1 MTMKLD
7 AFEQSAIKVS
17 MQSMGVDAAKLD
29 AYGIW
34 TVKQMTQLLNRQYE
48 QAYPQTSALE
58 LFPVTTEISPTARR
72 FEWLEFDGVTS
83 AKIIADYTDDLP
95 TVEAMAKEKSGKV
108 FRLGNAWFISI
119 DEIKTGAAL
128 GSSLSDRKAT
138 LAREGHETLV
148 NDLVFKGSAPHGI
161 VSVFDHPNI
170 NRMTASVAW
179 GDDAAAAEKAFEDL
193 EDLLNMIEET
203 TLGRHHATNIVIPP
217 SKRRLLTKKMPDTSG
232 DSYLTWF
239 TKNHPNITITAM
251 AELEDIDGAGTKGLL
266 AYEKDPMNMS
276 IEIPERFN
284 MLPMQPKDLHFKV
297 PCTSK
302 CTGLIVYRPLTIA
315 ILTGI

>member
-7 AFEQSAIKVS
+7 AFEQNAIKVA
-17 MQSMGVDAAKLD
+17 MQGMGIDANKLD
-29 AYGIW
+29 AHGIW
-34 TVKQMTQLLNRQYE
+34 TVNQLTQLLNRQYE
-48 QAYPQTSALE
+48 QAYPQTGVLE
-58 LFPVTTEISPTARR
+58 LFPVTTELSPVTKN

-95 TVEAMAKEKSGKV
+95 TVEAMASEKTGKV

-119 DEIKTGAAL
+119 DEIKAGQAL
-128 GSSLSDRKAT
+128 GSSLSDRKAS

-148 NDLVFKGSAPHGI
+148 NDLVFKGSAPHNI
-161 VSVFDHPNI
+161 VSVFDQPNI
-170 NRMTASVAW
+170 NRLASAGW
-179 GDDAAAAEKAFEDL
+179 TTPEIAFSELQELIETIEDV
-193 EDLLNMIEET
+193 
-203 TLGRHHATNIVIPP
+203 TLGRHHVTNIVIPP
-217 SKRRLLTKKMPDTSG
+217 SKRRLLTQKMPDVTE
-232 DSYLTWF
+232 SYLAWF
-239 TKNHPNITITAM
+239 KENYPNVTITAI
-251 AELEDIDGAGTKGLL
+251 AELEDIDGAGTKGVL

-315 ILTGI
+315 IFSGV

>member
-7 AFEQSAIKVS
+7 AFEQNAIKVA
-17 MQSMGVDAAKLD
+17 MQGMGIDANKLD
-29 AYGIW
+29 AHGIW
-34 TVKQMTQLLNRQYE
+34 TVNQLTQLLNRQYE
-48 QAYPQTSALE
+48 QAYPQTGVLE
-58 LFPVTTEISPTARR
+58 LFPVTTELSPVTKN

-95 TVEAMAKEKSGKV
+95 TVEAMASEKTGKV

-119 DEIKTGAAL
+119 DEIKAGQAL
-128 GSSLSDRKAT
+128 GSSLSDRKAS
-138 LAREGHETLV
+138 LAREGHETMV
-148 NDLVFKGSAPHGI
+148 NDLVFKGSAPHNI
-161 VSVFDHPNI
+161 VSVFDQPNI
-170 NRMTASVAW
+170 NRLTSASWTTPEVAFSELQ
-179 GDDAAAAEKAFEDL
+179 DLIETIEDV
-193 EDLLNMIEET
+193 
-203 TLGRHHATNIVIPP
+203 TLGRHHVTNIVIPP
-217 SKRRLLTKKMPDTSG
+217 SKRRLLTQKMPDVTE
-232 DSYLTWF
+232 SYLAWF
-239 TKNHPNITITAM
+239 KENYPNVTITAI
-251 AELEDIDGAGTKGLL
+251 AELEDIDGAGTKGVL

-315 ILTGI
+315 ILSGV

>member
-7 AFEQSAIKVS
+7 AFEQNAIKVA
-17 MQSMGVDAAKLD
+17 MQGMGIDANKLD
-29 AYGIW
+29 AHGIW
-34 TVKQMTQLLNRQYE
+34 TVNQLTQLLNRQYE
-48 QAYPQTSALE
+48 QAYPQTGVLE
-58 LFPVTTEISPTARR
+58 LFPVTTELSPVTKN

-95 TVEAMAKEKSGKV
+95 TVEAMASEKTGKV

-119 DEIKTGAAL
+119 DEIKAGQAL
-128 GSSLSDRKAT
+128 GSSLSDRKAS

-148 NDLVFKGSAPHGI
+148 NDLVFKGSAPHNI
-161 VSVFDHPNI
+161 VSVFDQPNI
-170 NRMTASVAW
+170 NRLTSASW
-179 GDDAAAAEKAFEDL
+179 TTPEIAFSELQDLIDTIEDV
-193 EDLLNMIEET
+193 
-203 TLGRHHATNIVIPP
+203 TLGRHHVTNIVIPP
-217 SKRRLLTKKMPDTSG
+217 SKRRLLTQKMPDVTE
-232 DSYLTWF
+232 SYLSWF
-239 TKNHPNITITAM
+239 KENYPNVTITAI
-251 AELEDIDGAGTKGLL
+251 AELEDIDGAGTKGVL

-315 ILTGI
+315 ILSGV

>member
-7 AFEQSAIKVS
+7 AFEQNAIKVA
-17 MQSMGVDAAKLD
+17 MQGMGIDANKLD
-29 AYGIW
+29 AHGIW
-34 TVKQMTQLLNRQYE
+34 TVNQLTQLLNRQYE
-48 QAYPQTSALE
+48 QAYPQTGVLE
-58 LFPVTTEISPTARR
+58 LFPVTTELSPVTKN

-95 TVEAMAKEKSGKV
+95 TVEAMASEKTGKV

-119 DEIKTGAAL
+119 DEIKAGQAL
-128 GSSLSDRKAT
+128 GSSLSDRKAS

-148 NDLVFKGSAPHGI
+148 NDLVFKGSAPHNI
-161 VSVFDHPNI
+161 VSVFDQPNI
-170 NRMTASVAW
+170 NRLTSASW
-179 GDDAAAAEKAFEDL
+179 TTPEIAFSELQDLIETIEDV
-193 EDLLNMIEET
+193 
-203 TLGRHHATNIVIPP
+203 TLGRHHVTNIAIPP
-217 SKRRLLTKKMPDTSG
+217 SKRRLLTQKMPDVTE
-232 DSYLTWF
+232 SYLAWF
-239 TKNHPNITITAM
+239 KENYPNVTITAI
-251 AELEDIDGAGTKGLL
+251 AELEDIDGAGTKGVL

-315 ILTGI
+315 ILSGV

>member
-7 AFEQSAIKVS
+7 AFEKNAIKVA
-17 MQSMGVDAAKLD
+17 MQGMGIDANKLD
-29 AYGIW
+29 AHGIW
-34 TVKQMTQLLNRQYE
+34 TVNQLTQLLNRQYK
-48 QAYPQTSALE
+48 QAYPQTGVLE
-58 LFPVTTEISPTARR
+58 LFPVTTELSPVTKN

-95 TVEAMAKEKSGKV
+95 TVEAMASEKTGKV

-119 DEIKTGAAL
+119 DEIKAGQAL
-128 GSSLSDRKAT
+128 GSSLSDRKAS

-148 NDLVFKGSAPHGI
+148 NDLVFKGSAPHNI
-161 VSVFDHPNI
+161 VSVFDQPNI
-170 NRMTASVAW
+170 NRLTSASW
-179 GDDAAAAEKAFEDL
+179 TTPEIAFSELQDLIETIEDV
-193 EDLLNMIEET
+193 
-203 TLGRHHATNIVIPP
+203 TLGRHHVTNIVIPP
-217 SKRRLLTKKMPDTSG
+217 SKRRLLTQKMPDVTE
-232 DSYLTWF
+232 SYLAWF
-239 TKNHPNITITAM
+239 KENYPNVTITAI
-251 AELEDIDGAGTKGLL
+251 AELEDIDGAGTKGVL

-315 ILTGI
+315 ILSGV

>member
-7 AFEQSAIKVS
+7 AFEQNAIKVA
-17 MQSMGVDAAKLD
+17 MQGMGIDANKLD
-29 AYGIW
+29 AHGIW
-34 TVKQMTQLLNRQYE
+34 TVNQLTQLLNRQYE
-48 QAYPQTSALE
+48 QAYPQTGVLE
-58 LFPVTTEISPTARR
+58 LFPVTTELSPVTKN

-95 TVEAMAKEKSGKV
+95 TVEAMASEKTGKV

-119 DEIKTGAAL
+119 DEIKAGQAL
-128 GSSLSDRKAT
+128 GSSLSDRKAS

-148 NDLVFKGSAPHGI
+148 NDLVFKGSAPHNI
-161 VSVFDHPNI
+161 VSVFDQPNI
-170 NRMTASVAW
+170 NRLTSAGW
-179 GDDAAAAEKAFEDL
+179 TTPEIAFSELQDLIDTIEDV
-193 EDLLNMIEET
+193 
-203 TLGRHHATNIVIPP
+203 TLGRHHVTNIVIPP
-217 SKRRLLTKKMPDTSG
+217 SKRRLLTQKMPDVTE
-232 DSYLTWF
+232 SYLSWF
-239 TKNHPNITITAM
+239 KENYPNVTITAI
-251 AELEDIDGAGTKGLL
+251 AELEDIDGAGTKGVL

-315 ILTGI
+315 ILSGV

>member
-7 AFEQSAIKVS
+7 AFEQNAIKVA
-17 MQSMGVDAAKLD
+17 MQGMGIDANKLD
-29 AYGIW
+29 AHGIW
-34 TVKQMTQLLNRQYE
+34 TVNQLTQLLNRQYE
-48 QAYPQTSALE
+48 QAYPQTGALE
-58 LFPVTTEISPTARR
+58 LFPVTTELSPVTKN

-95 TVEAMAKEKSGKV
+95 TVEAMASEKTGKV

-119 DEIKTGAAL
+119 DEIKAGQAL
-128 GSSLSDRKAT
+128 GSSLSDRKAS

-148 NDLVFKGSAPHGI
+148 NDLVFKGSAPHNI
-161 VSVFDHPNI
+161 VSVFDQPNI
-170 NRMTASVAW
+170 NRLTSADW
-179 GDDAAAAEKAFEDL
+179 TTPEIAFSELQDLIETIEDV
-193 EDLLNMIEET
+193 
-203 TLGRHHATNIVIPP
+203 TLGRHHVTNIVIPP
-217 SKRRLLTKKMPDTSG
+217 SKRRLLTQKMPDVTE
-232 DSYLTWF
+232 SYLAWF
-239 TKNHPNITITAM
+239 KENYPNVTITAI
-251 AELEDIDGAGTKGLL
+251 AELEDIDGAGTKGVL

-315 ILTGI
+315 ILSGV

>member
-7 AFEQSAIKVS
+7 AFEQNAIKVA
-17 MQSMGVDAAKLD
+17 MQGMGIDANKLD
-29 AYGIW
+29 AHGIW
-34 TVKQMTQLLNRQYE
+34 TVKQLTQLLNRQYE
-48 QAYPQTSALE
+48 QAYPQTGVLE
-58 LFPVTTEISPTARR
+58 LFPVTTELSPVTKN

-95 TVEAMAKEKSGKV
+95 TVEAMASEKTGKV

-119 DEIKTGAAL
+119 DEIKAGQAL
-128 GSSLSDRKAT
+128 GSSLSDRKAS

-148 NDLVFKGSAPHGI
+148 NDLVFKGSAPHNI
-161 VSVFDHPNI
+161 VSVFDQPNI
-170 NRMTASVAW
+170 NRLTSASW
-179 GDDAAAAEKAFEDL
+179 TTPEIAFSELQDLIETIEDV
-193 EDLLNMIEET
+193 
-203 TLGRHHATNIVIPP
+203 TLGRHHVTNIVIPP
-217 SKRRLLTKKMPDTSG
+217 SKRRLLTQKMPDVTE
-232 DSYLTWF
+232 SYLSWF
-239 TKNHPNITITAM
+239 KENYPNVTITAI
-251 AELEDIDGAGTKGLL
+251 AELEDIDGAGTKGVL

-315 ILTGI
+315 ILSGV

>member
-7 AFEQSAIKVS
+7 AFEQNAIKVA
-17 MQSMGVDAAKLD
+17 MQGMGIDANKLD
-29 AYGIW
+29 AHGIW
-34 TVKQMTQLLNRQYE
+34 TVNQLTQLLNRQYE
-48 QAYPQTSALE
+48 QAYPQTGVLE
-58 LFPVTTEISPTARR
+58 LFPVTTELSPVTKN

-95 TVEAMAKEKSGKV
+95 TVEAMASEKTGKV

-119 DEIKTGAAL
+119 DEIKAGQAL
-128 GSSLSDRKAT
+128 GSSLSDRKAS

-148 NDLVFKGSAPHGI
+148 NDLVFKGSAPHNI
-161 VSVFDHPNI
+161 VSVFDQPNI
-170 NRMTASVAW
+170 NRLTSASW
-179 GDDAAAAEKAFEDL
+179 TTPEIAFSELQDLIDTIEDV
-193 EDLLNMIEET
+193 
-203 TLGRHHATNIVIPP
+203 TLGRHHVTNIVIPP
-217 SKRRLLTKKMPDTSG
+217 SKRRLLTQKMPDVTE
-232 DSYLTWF
+232 SYLAWF
-239 TKNHPNITITAM
+239 KENYPNVTITAI
-251 AELEDIDGAGTKGLL
+251 AELEDIDGAGTKGVL

>member
-7 AFEQSAIKVS
+7 AFEQNAIKVA
-17 MQSMGVDAAKLD
+17 MQGMGIDANKLD
-29 AYGIW
+29 AHGIW
-34 TVKQMTQLLNRQYE
+34 TVNQLTQLLNRQYE
-48 QAYPQTSALE
+48 QAYPQTGVLE
-58 LFPVTTEISPTARR
+58 LFPVTTELSPVTKN

-95 TVEAMAKEKSGKV
+95 TVEAMASEKTGKV

-119 DEIKTGAAL
+119 DEIKAGQAL
-128 GSSLSDRKAT
+128 GSSLSDRKAS

-148 NDLVFKGSAPHGI
+148 NDLVFKGSAPHNI
-161 VSVFDHPNI
+161 VSVFDQPNI
-170 NRMTASVAW
+170 NRLTSTSW
-179 GDDAAAAEKAFEDL
+179 TTPEIAFSELQDLIETIEDV
-193 EDLLNMIEET
+193 
-203 TLGRHHATNIVIPP
+203 TLGRHHVTNIVIPP
-217 SKRRLLTKKMPDTSG
+217 SKRRLLTQKMPDVTE
-232 DSYLTWF
+232 SYLAWF
-239 TKNHPNITITAM
+239 KENYPNVTITAI
-251 AELEDIDGAGTKGLL
+251 AELEDIDGAGTKGVL

-315 ILTGI
+315 ILSGV

>member
-7 AFEQSAIKVS
+7 AFEQNAIKVA
-17 MQSMGVDAAKLD
+17 MQGMGIDANKLD
-29 AYGIW
+29 AHGIW
-34 TVKQMTQLLNRQYE
+34 TVKQLTQLLNRQYE
-48 QAYPQTSALE
+48 QAYQQTGVLE
-58 LFPVTTEISPTARR
+58 LFPVTTELSPVMKN

-95 TVEAMAKEKSGKV
+95 TVEAMASEKTGKV

-119 DEIKTGAAL
+119 DEIKAGQAL
-128 GSSLSDRKAT
+128 GSSLSDRKAS

-148 NDLVFKGSAPHGI
+148 NDLVFKGSAPHNI
-161 VSVFDHPNI
+161 VSVFDQPNI
-170 NRMTASVAW
+170 NRLTSASW
-179 GDDAAAAEKAFEDL
+179 TTPEIAFSELQDLIETIEDV
-193 EDLLNMIEET
+193 
-203 TLGRHHATNIVIPP
+203 TLGRHHVTNIVIPP
-217 SKRRLLTKKMPDTSG
+217 SKRRLLTQKMPDVTE
-232 DSYLTWF
+232 SYLAWF
-239 TKNHPNITITAM
+239 KENYPNVTITAI
-251 AELEDIDGAGTKGLL
+251 AELEDIDGAGTKGVL

-315 ILTGI
+315 ILSGV

>member
-7 AFEQSAIKVS
+7 AFEQNAIKVA
-17 MQSMGVDAAKLD
+17 MQGMGIDANKLD
-29 AYGIW
+29 AHGIW
-34 TVKQMTQLLNRQYE
+34 TVNQLTQLLNRQYE
-48 QAYPQTSALE
+48 QAYPQTGVLE
-58 LFPVTTEISPTARR
+58 LFPVTTELSPVTKN

-95 TVEAMAKEKSGKV
+95 TVEAMASEKTGKV

-119 DEIKTGAAL
+119 DEIKAGQAL
-128 GSSLSDRKAT
+128 GSSLSDRKAS

-148 NDLVFKGSAPHGI
+148 NDLVFKGSAPHNI
-161 VSVFDHPNI
+161 VSVFDQPNI
-170 NRMTASVAW
+170 NRLTSASW
-179 GDDAAAAEKAFEDL
+179 TTPEIAFSELQDL
-193 EDLLNMIEET
+193 IETIENV
-203 TLGRHHATNIVIPP
+203 TLGRHHVTNIVIPP
-217 SKRRLLTKKMPDTSG
+217 SKRRLLTQKMPDVTE
-232 DSYLTWF
+232 SYLAWF
-239 TKNHPNITITAM
+239 KENYPNVTITAI
-251 AELEDIDGAGTKGLL
+251 AELEDIDGTGTKGVL

-315 ILTGI
+315 ILSGV

>member
-7 AFEQSAIKVS
+7 AFEQNAIKVA
-17 MQSMGVDAAKLD
+17 MQGMGIDANKLD
-29 AYGIW
+29 AHGIW
-34 TVKQMTQLLNRQYE
+34 TVNQLTQLLNRQYE
-48 QAYPQTSALE
+48 QAYPQTGVLE
-58 LFPVTTEISPTARR
+58 LFPVTTELSPVTKN

-95 TVEAMAKEKSGKV
+95 TVEAMASEKTGKV

-119 DEIKTGAAL
+119 DEIKAGQAL
-128 GSSLSDRKAT
+128 GSSLSDRKAS

-148 NDLVFKGSAPHGI
+148 NDLVFKGSAPHNI
-161 VSVFDHPNI
+161 VSVFDQPNI
-170 NRMTASVAW
+170 NRLTSASW
-179 GDDAAAAEKAFEDL
+179 TTPEIAFSELQDL
-193 EDLLNMIEET
+193 IETIEEV
-203 TLGRHHATNIVIPP
+203 TLGRHHVTNIVIPP
-217 SKRRLLTKKMPDTSG
+217 SKRRLLTQKMPDVTE
-232 DSYLTWF
+232 SYLAWF
-239 TKNHPNITITAM
+239 KENYPNVTITAI
-251 AELEDIDGAGTKGLL
+251 AELEDIDGAGTKGVL

-315 ILTGI
+315 ILSGV

>member
-7 AFEQSAIKVS
+7 AFEQSAIKVA
-17 MQSMGVDAAKLD
+17 MQGMGIDANKLD
-29 AYGIW
+29 AHGIW
-34 TVKQMTQLLNRQYE
+34 TVNQLTQLLNRQYE
-48 QAYPQTSALE
+48 QAYPQTGVLE
-58 LFPVTTEISPTARR
+58 LFPVTTELSPVTKN

-95 TVEAMAKEKSGKV
+95 TVEAMASEKTGKV

-119 DEIKTGAAL
+119 DEIKAGQAL
-128 GSSLSDRKAT
+128 GSSLSDRKAS

-148 NDLVFKGSAPHGI
+148 NDLVFKGSAPHNI
-161 VSVFDHPNI
+161 VSVFDQPNI
-170 NRMTASVAW
+170 NRLTSAGW
-179 GDDAAAAEKAFEDL
+179 TTPEIAFSELQDLIETIEDV
-193 EDLLNMIEET
+193 
-203 TLGRHHATNIVIPP
+203 TLGRHHVTNIVIPP
-217 SKRRLLTKKMPDTSG
+217 SKRRLLTQKMPDVTE
-232 DSYLTWF
+232 SYLAWF
-239 TKNHPNITITAM
+239 KENYPNVTITAI
-251 AELEDIDGAGTKGLL
+251 AELEDIDGAGTKGVL

-315 ILTGI
+315 ILSGV

>member
-7 AFEQSAIKVS
+7 AFEQNAIKVA
-17 MQSMGVDAAKLD
+17 MQGMGIDANKLD
-29 AYGIW
+29 AHSIW
-34 TVKQMTQLLNRQYE
+34 TVNQLTQLLNRQYE
-48 QAYPQTSALE
+48 QAYPQTGVLE
-58 LFPVTTEISPTARR
+58 LFPVTTELSPVTKN

-95 TVEAMAKEKSGKV
+95 TVEAMASEKTGKV

-119 DEIKTGAAL
+119 DEIKAGQAL
-128 GSSLSDRKAT
+128 GSSLSDRKAS

-148 NDLVFKGSAPHGI
+148 NDLVFKGSAPHNI
-161 VSVFDHPNI
+161 VSVFNQPNI
-170 NRMTASVAW
+170 NRLSSVSW
-179 GDDAAAAEKAFEDL
+179 TTPEIAFSELQDLIETIEDV
-193 EDLLNMIEET
+193 
-203 TLGRHHATNIVIPP
+203 TLGRHHVTNIVIPP
-217 SKRRLLTKKMPDTSG
+217 SKRRLLTQKMPDVTE
-232 DSYLTWF
+232 SYLAWF
-239 TKNHPNITITAM
+239 KENYPNVTITAI
-251 AELEDIDGAGTKGLL
+251 AELEDIDGAGTKGVL

-315 ILTGI
+315 ILSGV

>member
-7 AFEQSAIKVS
+7 AFEQNAIKVA
-17 MQSMGVDAAKLD
+17 MQGMGIDANKLD
-29 AYGIW
+29 AHGIW
-34 TVKQMTQLLNRQYE
+34 TVNQLTQLLNRQYE
-48 QAYPQTSALE
+48 QAYPQTGVLE
-58 LFPVTTEISPTARR
+58 LFPVTTELSPVTKN

-95 TVEAMAKEKSGKV
+95 TVEAMASEKTGKV

-119 DEIKTGAAL
+119 DEIKAGQAL
-128 GSSLSDRKAT
+128 GSSLSDRKAS

-148 NDLVFKGSAPHGI
+148 NDLVFKGSAPHNI

-170 NRMTASVAW
+170 NRLTSTSW
-179 GDDAAAAEKAFEDL
+179 TTPEIAFSELQDLIETIEDV
-193 EDLLNMIEET
+193 
-203 TLGRHHATNIVIPP
+203 TLGRHHVTNIVIPP
-217 SKRRLLTKKMPDTSG
+217 SKRRLLTQKMPDVTE
-232 DSYLTWF
+232 SYLAWF
-239 TKNHPNITITAM
+239 KENYPNVTITAI
-251 AELEDIDGAGTKGLL
+251 AELEDIDGAGTKCVL
-266 AYEKDPMNMS
+266 AYEKNPMNMS

-315 ILTGI
+315 ILSGV

>member
-7 AFEQSAIKVS
+7 AFEQNAIKVA
-17 MQSMGVDAAKLD
+17 MQGMGIDANKLD
-29 AYGIW
+29 AHGIW
-34 TVKQMTQLLNRQYE
+34 TVNQLTQLLNRQYE
-48 QAYPQTSALE
+48 QAYPQTGVLE
-58 LFPVTTEISPTARR
+58 LFPVTTELSPVTKN

-95 TVEAMAKEKSGKV
+95 TVEAMASEKTGKV

-119 DEIKTGAAL
+119 DEIKAGQAL
-128 GSSLSDRKAT
+128 GSSLSDRKAS

-148 NDLVFKGSAPHGI
+148 NDLVFKGSAPHNI

-170 NRMTASVAW
+170 NRLTSASW
-179 GDDAAAAEKAFEDL
+179 TTPEIAFRELQDLIETIEDV
-193 EDLLNMIEET
+193 
-203 TLGRHHATNIVIPP
+203 TLGRHHVTNIAIPP
-217 SKRRLLTKKMPDTSG
+217 SKRRLLTQKMPDVTE
-232 DSYLTWF
+232 SYLAWF
-239 TKNHPNITITAM
+239 KENYPNVTITAI
-251 AELEDIDGAGTKGLL
+251 AELENIDGAGAKGVL

-315 ILTGI
+315 ILSGV

>member
-7 AFEQSAIKVS
+7 AFEQNAIKVA
-17 MQSMGVDAAKLD
+17 MQGMGIDANKLD
-29 AYGIW
+29 AHGIW
-34 TVKQMTQLLNRQYE
+34 TVNQLTQLLNRQYE
-48 QAYPQTSALE
+48 QAYPQTGVLE
-58 LFPVTTEISPTARR
+58 LFPVTTELSPVTKN

-95 TVEAMAKEKSGKV
+95 TVEAMASEKTGKV

-119 DEIKTGAAL
+119 DEIKAGQAL
-128 GSSLSDRKAT
+128 GSSLSDRKAS

-148 NDLVFKGSAPHGI
+148 NDLVFKGSAPHNI
-161 VSVFDHPNI
+161 VSVFDQPNI
-170 NRMTASVAW
+170 NRLTSAGW
-179 GDDAAAAEKAFEDL
+179 TTPEIAFSELQDL
-193 EDLLNMIEET
+193 FDTIEGV
-203 TLGRHHATNIVIPP
+203 TLGRHHVTNIVIPP
-217 SKRRLLTKKMPDTSG
+217 SKRRLLTQKMPDVTE
-232 DSYLTWF
+232 SYLAWF
-239 TKNHPNITITAM
+239 KENYPNVTITAI
-251 AELEDIDGAGTKGLL
+251 AELEDIDGAGTKGVL

-315 ILTGI
+315 ILSGV

>member
-7 AFEQSAIKVS
+7 AFEQNAIKVA
-17 MQSMGVDAAKLD
+17 MQGMGIDANKLD
-29 AYGIW
+29 AHGIW
-34 TVKQMTQLLNRQYE
+34 TVNQLTQLLNRQYE
-48 QAYPQTSALE
+48 QAYPQTGVLE
-58 LFPVTTEISPTARR
+58 LFPVTTELSPVTKN

-95 TVEAMAKEKSGKV
+95 TVEAMASEKTGKV

-119 DEIKTGAAL
+119 DEIKAGQAL
-128 GSSLSDRKAT
+128 GSSLSDRKAS
-138 LAREGHETLV
+138 LAREGHEALV
-148 NDLVFKGSAPHGI
+148 NDLVFKGSAPYNI

-170 NRMTASVAW
+170 NRLTSASW
-179 GDDAAAAEKAFEDL
+179 TTPEIAFSELQDLIETIEDV
-193 EDLLNMIEET
+193 
-203 TLGRHHATNIVIPP
+203 TLGRHHVTNIVIPP
-217 SKRRLLTKKMPDTSG
+217 SKRRLLTQKMPDVTE
-232 DSYLTWF
+232 SYLAWF
-239 TKNHPNITITAM
+239 KENYPNVTITAI
-251 AELEDIDGAGTKGLL
+251 AELEDIDGAGTKGVL

-315 ILTGI
+315 ILSGV

>member
-7 AFEQSAIKVS
+7 AFEQNAIKVA
-17 MQSMGVDAAKLD
+17 MQGMGIDANKLD
-29 AYGIW
+29 AHGIW
-34 TVKQMTQLLNRQYE
+34 TVNQLTQLLNRQYE
-48 QAYPQTSALE
+48 QAYPQTGVLE
-58 LFPVTTEISPTARR
+58 LFPVTTELSPVTKN

-95 TVEAMAKEKSGKV
+95 TVEAMASEKTGKV

-119 DEIKTGAAL
+119 DEIKEGQAL
-128 GSSLSDRKAT
+128 GSSLSDRKAS
-138 LAREGHETLV
+138 LAREGHETIV
-148 NDLVFKGSAPHGI
+148 NDLVFKGSAPHNI
-161 VSVFDHPNI
+161 VSVFDQPNI
-170 NRMTASVAW
+170 NRLTSASW
-179 GDDAAAAEKAFEDL
+179 TTPEIAFSELQDLIETIEDV
-193 EDLLNMIEET
+193 
-203 TLGRHHATNIVIPP
+203 TLGRHHVTNIVIPP
-217 SKRRLLTKKMPDTSG
+217 SKRRLLTQKMPDVTE
-232 DSYLTWF
+232 SYLAWF
-239 TKNHPNITITAM
+239 KENYPNVTITAI
-251 AELEDIDGAGTKGLL
+251 AELEDIDGAGTKGVL

-315 ILTGI
+315 ILSGV

>member
-7 AFEQSAIKVS
+7 AFEQNAIKVA
-17 MQSMGVDAAKLD
+17 MQGMGIDANKLD
-29 AYGIW
+29 AHGIW
-34 TVKQMTQLLNRQYE
+34 TVNQLTQLLNRQYE
-48 QAYPQTSALE
+48 QAYPQTGVLE
-58 LFPVTTEISPTARR
+58 LFPVTTELSPVTKN

-95 TVEAMAKEKSGKV
+95 TVEAMASEKTGKV

-119 DEIKTGAAL
+119 DEIKAGQAL
-128 GSSLSDRKAT
+128 GSSLSDRKAS

-148 NDLVFKGSAPHGI
+148 NDLVFKGSAPHNI
-161 VSVFDHPNI
+161 VSVFNHPNI
-170 NRMTASVAW
+170 NRLTSASW
-179 GDDAAAAEKAFEDL
+179 TTPEIAFSELQDL
-193 EDLLNMIEET
+193 IEMIEDV
-203 TLGRHHATNIVIPP
+203 TLGRHHVTNIVIPP
-217 SKRRLLTKKMPDTSG
+217 SKRRLLTQKMPDVTE
-232 DSYLTWF
+232 SYLAWF
-239 TKNHPNITITAM
+239 KENYPNVTITAI
-251 AELEDIDGAGTKGLL
+251 AELEDIDGAGTKGVL

-315 ILTGI
+315 ILSGV

>member
-7 AFEQSAIKVS
+7 AFEQNAIKVA
-17 MQSMGVDAAKLD
+17 MQGMGIDANKLD
-29 AYGIW
+29 AHGIW
-34 TVKQMTQLLNRQYE
+34 TVNQLTQLLNRQYE
-48 QAYPQTSALE
+48 QAYPQTGVLE
-58 LFPVTTEISPTARR
+58 LFPVTTELSPVTKN

-95 TVEAMAKEKSGKV
+95 TVEAMASEKTGKV

-119 DEIKTGAAL
+119 DEIKAGQAL
-128 GSSLSDRKAT
+128 GSSLSDRKAS

-148 NDLVFKGSAPHGI
+148 NDLVFKGSAPHNI
-161 VSVFDHPNI
+161 VSVFDQPNI
-170 NRMTASVAW
+170 NRLSSASW
-179 GDDAAAAEKAFEDL
+179 TTPEIAFSELQDL
-193 EDLLNMIEET
+193 IETIENV
-203 TLGRHHATNIVIPP
+203 TLGRHHVTNIVIPP
-217 SKRRLLTKKMPDTSG
+217 SKRRLLTQKMPDVTE
-232 DSYLTWF
+232 SYLAWF
-239 TKNHPNITITAM
+239 KENYPNVTITAI
-251 AELEDIDGAGTKGLL
+251 AELEDIDGAGTKGVL

-315 ILTGI
+315 ILSGV

>member
-7 AFEQSAIKVS
+7 AFEQNAIKVA
-17 MQSMGVDAAKLD
+17 MQGMGIDANKLD
-29 AYGIW
+29 AHGIW
-34 TVKQMTQLLNRQYE
+34 TVNQLTQLLNRQYE
-48 QAYPQTSALE
+48 QAYPQTGVLE
-58 LFPVTTEISPTARR
+58 LFPVTTELSPVTKN

-95 TVEAMAKEKSGKV
+95 TVEAMASEKTGKV

-119 DEIKTGAAL
+119 DEIKAGQAL
-128 GSSLSDRKAT
+128 GSSLSDRKAS

-148 NDLVFKGSAPHGI
+148 NDLVFKGSAPHNI
-161 VSVFDHPNI
+161 VSVFDQPNI
-170 NRMTASVAW
+170 NRLTSAGW
-179 GDDAAAAEKAFEDL
+179 TTPEIAFSELQDLIETIEDV
-193 EDLLNMIEET
+193 
-203 TLGRHHATNIVIPP
+203 TLGRHHVTNIVIPP
-217 SKRRLLTKKMPDTSG
+217 SKRRLLTQKMPDVTE
-232 DSYLTWF
+232 SYLAWF
-239 TKNHPNITITAM
+239 KDNYPNVTITAI
-251 AELEDIDGAGTKGLL
+251 AELEDIDGAGTKGVL

-315 ILTGI
+315 ILSGV

>member
-7 AFEQSAIKVS
+7 AFEQNAIKVA
-17 MQSMGVDAAKLD
+17 MQGMGIDANKLD
-29 AYGIW
+29 AHGIW
-34 TVKQMTQLLNRQYE
+34 TVNQLTQLLNRQYE
-48 QAYPQTSALE
+48 QAYPQTGVLE
-58 LFPVTTEISPTARR
+58 LFPVTTELSPVTKN

-95 TVEAMAKEKSGKV
+95 TVEAMASEKTGKV

-119 DEIKTGAAL
+119 DEIKAGQAL
-128 GSSLSDRKAT
+128 GSSLSDRKAS

-148 NDLVFKGSAPHGI
+148 NDLVFKGSAPHNI
-161 VSVFDHPNI
+161 VSVFDQPNI
-170 NRMTASVAW
+170 NRMTSAGW
-179 GDDAAAAEKAFEDL
+179 TTPEIAFSELQDLIETIEDV
-193 EDLLNMIEET
+193 
-203 TLGRHHATNIVIPP
+203 TLGRHHVTNIVIPP
-217 SKRRLLTKKMPDTSG
+217 SKRRLLTQKMPDVTE
-232 DSYLTWF
+232 SYLAWF
-239 TKNHPNITITAM
+239 KENYPNVTITAI
-251 AELEDIDGAGTKGLL
+251 AELEDIDGAGTKGVL

-315 ILTGI
+315 ILSGV

>member
-7 AFEQSAIKVS
+7 AFEQNAIKVA
-17 MQSMGVDAAKLD
+17 MQGMGIDANKLD
-29 AYGIW
+29 AHGIW
-34 TVKQMTQLLNRQYE
+34 TVNQLTQLLNRQYE
-48 QAYPQTSALE
+48 QAYPQTGVLE
-58 LFPVTTEISPTARR
+58 LFPVTTELSPVTKN

-95 TVEAMAKEKSGKV
+95 TVEAMASEKTGKV

-119 DEIKTGAAL
+119 DEIKAGQAL
-128 GSSLSDRKAT
+128 GSSLSDRKAS

-148 NDLVFKGSAPHGI
+148 NDLVFKGSAPHNI

-170 NRMTASVAW
+170 NRLTSASW
-179 GDDAAAAEKAFEDL
+179 TTPEIAFSELQDLIETIEDV
-193 EDLLNMIEET
+193 
-203 TLGRHHATNIVIPP
+203 TLGRHHVTNIAIPP
-217 SKRRLLTKKMPDTSG
+217 SKRRLLTQKMPDVTE
-232 DSYLTWF
+232 SYLAWF
-239 TKNHPNITITAM
+239 KENYPNVTITAI
-251 AELEDIDGAGTKGLL
+251 AELEDIDGTGTKGVL

-315 ILTGI
+315 ILSGV

>member
-7 AFEQSAIKVS
+7 AFEQNAIKVA
-17 MQSMGVDAAKLD
+17 MQGMGIDANKLD
-29 AYGIW
+29 AHGIW
-34 TVKQMTQLLNRQYE
+34 AVNQLTQLLNRQYE
-48 QAYPQTSALE
+48 QAYPQTGVLE
-58 LFPVTTEISPTARR
+58 LFPVTTELSPVTKN

-95 TVEAMAKEKSGKV
+95 TVEAMASEKTGKV

-119 DEIKTGAAL
+119 DEIKAGQAL
-128 GSSLSDRKAT
+128 GSSLSDRKAS

-148 NDLVFKGSAPHGI
+148 NDLVFKGSAPHNI
-161 VSVFDHPNI
+161 VSVFDQPNI
-170 NRMTASVAW
+170 NRLTSASW
-179 GDDAAAAEKAFEDL
+179 TTPEIAFSELQDLIDTIEDV
-193 EDLLNMIEET
+193 
-203 TLGRHHATNIVIPP
+203 TLGRHHVTNIVIPP
-217 SKRRLLTKKMPDTSG
+217 SKRRLLTQKMPDVTE
-232 DSYLTWF
+232 SYLAWF
-239 TKNHPNITITAM
+239 KENYPNVTITAI
-251 AELEDIDGAGTKGLL
+251 AELEDIDGAGTKGVL

-315 ILTGI
+315 ILSGV

>member
-7 AFEQSAIKVS
+7 AFEQNAIKVA
-17 MQSMGVDAAKLD
+17 MQGMGIDANKLD
-29 AYGIW
+29 AHGIW
-34 TVKQMTQLLNRQYE
+34 TVNQLTQLLNRQYE
-48 QAYPQTSALE
+48 QAYPQTGVLE
-58 LFPVTTEISPTARR
+58 LFPVTTELSPVTKN

-95 TVEAMAKEKSGKV
+95 TVEAMASEKTGKV

-119 DEIKTGAAL
+119 DEIKAGQAL
-128 GSSLSDRKAT
+128 GSSLSDRKAS

-148 NDLVFKGSAPHGI
+148 NDLVFKGSAPHNI
-161 VSVFDHPNI
+161 VSVFDQPNI
-170 NRMTASVAW
+170 NRLPSASW
-179 GDDAAAAEKAFEDL
+179 TTPEIAFSELQDLIETIEDV
-193 EDLLNMIEET
+193 
-203 TLGRHHATNIVIPP
+203 TLGRHHVTNIVIPP
-217 SKRRLLTKKMPDTSG
+217 SKRRLLTQKMPDVTE
-232 DSYLTWF
+232 SYLAWF
-239 TKNHPNITITAM
+239 KENYPNVTITAI
-251 AELEDIDGAGTKGLL
+251 AELEDIDGAGTKGVL

-315 ILTGI
+315 ILSGV

>member
-7 AFEQSAIKVS
+7 AFEQNAIKVA
-17 MQSMGVDAAKLD
+17 MQGMGIDANKLD
-29 AYGIW
+29 AHGIW
-34 TVKQMTQLLNRQYE
+34 TVNQLTQLLNRQYE
-48 QAYPQTSALE
+48 QAYPQTGVLE
-58 LFPVTTEISPTARR
+58 LFPVTTELSPVTKN

-95 TVEAMAKEKSGKV
+95 TVEAMASEKTGKV

-119 DEIKTGAAL
+119 DEIKAGQAL
-128 GSSLSDRKAT
+128 GSSLSDRKAS
-138 LAREGHETLV
+138 LAREGHEALV
-148 NDLVFKGSAPHGI
+148 NDLVFKGSAPHNI
-161 VSVFDHPNI
+161 VSVFDQPNI
-170 NRMTASVAW
+170 NRLNSAGWTTP
-179 GDDAAAAEKAFEDL
+179 EIAFSELQDLIETIEDV
-193 EDLLNMIEET
+193 
-203 TLGRHHATNIVIPP
+203 TLGRHHVTNIVIPP
-217 SKRRLLTKKMPDTSG
+217 SKRRLLTQKMPDVTE
-232 DSYLTWF
+232 SYLAWF
-239 TKNHPNITITAM
+239 KENYPNVTITAI
-251 AELEDIDGAGTKGLL
+251 AELEDIDGAGTKGVL

-315 ILTGI
+315 ILSGV

>member
-7 AFEQSAIKVS
+7 AFEQNAIKVA
-17 MQSMGVDAAKLD
+17 MQGMGIDANKLD
-29 AYGIW
+29 AHGIW
-34 TVKQMTQLLNRQYE
+34 TVKQLTQLLNRQYE
-48 QAYPQTSALE
+48 QAYPQTGVLE
-58 LFPVTTEISPTARR
+58 LFPVTTELSPVTKN

-95 TVEAMAKEKSGKV
+95 TVEAMASEKTGKV

-119 DEIKTGAAL
+119 DEIKAGQAL
-128 GSSLSDRKAT
+128 GSSLSDRKAS

-148 NDLVFKGSAPHGI
+148 NDLVFKGSAPHNI
-161 VSVFDHPNI
+161 VSVFDQPNI
-170 NRMTASVAW
+170 NRLTSASW
-179 GDDAAAAEKAFEDL
+179 TTPEIAFSELQDL
-193 EDLLNMIEET
+193 IETIENV
-203 TLGRHHATNIVIPP
+203 TLGRHHVTNIVIPP
-217 SKRRLLTKKMPDTSG
+217 SKRRLLTQKMPDVTE
-232 DSYLTWF
+232 SYLAWF
-239 TKNHPNITITAM
+239 KENYPNVTITAI
-251 AELEDIDGAGTKGLL
+251 AELEDIDGAGTKGVL

-315 ILTGI
+315 ILSGV

>member
-7 AFEQSAIKVS
+7 AFEQNAIKVA
-17 MQSMGVDAAKLD
+17 MQGMGIDANKLD
-29 AYGIW
+29 AHGIW
-34 TVKQMTQLLNRQYE
+34 TVNQLTQLLNRQYE
-48 QAYPQTSALE
+48 QAYPQTGVLE
-58 LFPVTTEISPTARR
+58 LFPVTTELSPVTKN

-95 TVEAMAKEKSGKV
+95 TVEAMASEKTGKV

-119 DEIKTGAAL
+119 DEIKAGQAL
-128 GSSLSDRKAT
+128 GSSLSDRKAS

-148 NDLVFKGSAPHGI
+148 NDLVFKGSAPHNI
-161 VSVFDHPNI
+161 VSVFDQPNI
-170 NRMTASVAW
+170 NRLTSAKW
-179 GDDAAAAEKAFEDL
+179 TTPEIAFSELQDLIETIEDV
-193 EDLLNMIEET
+193 
-203 TLGRHHATNIVIPP
+203 TLGRHHVTNIVIPP
-217 SKRRLLTKKMPDTSG
+217 SKRRLLTQKMPDVTE
-232 DSYLTWF
+232 SYLAWF
-239 TKNHPNITITAM
+239 KENYPNVTITAI
-251 AELEDIDGAGTKGLL
+251 AELEDIDGAGTKGVL

-315 ILTGI
+315 ILSGV

>member
-7 AFEQSAIKVS
+7 AFEQNAIKVA
-17 MQSMGVDAAKLD
+17 MQGMGIDANKLD
-29 AYGIW
+29 AHGIW
-34 TVKQMTQLLNRQYE
+34 TVNQLTQLLNRQYE
-48 QAYPQTSALE
+48 QAYPQTGVLE
-58 LFPVTTEISPTARR
+58 LFPVTTELSPVTKN

-83 AKIIADYTDDLP
+83 AEIIADYTDDLP
-95 TVEAMAKEKSGKV
+95 TVEAMASEKTGKV

-119 DEIKTGAAL
+119 DEIKAGQAL
-128 GSSLSDRKAT
+128 GSSLSDRKAS

-148 NDLVFKGSAPHGI
+148 NDLVFKGSAPHNI
-161 VSVFDHPNI
+161 VSVFDQPNI
-170 NRMTASVAW
+170 NRLTSASW
-179 GDDAAAAEKAFEDL
+179 TTPEIAFSELQDLIETIEDV
-193 EDLLNMIEET
+193 
-203 TLGRHHATNIVIPP
+203 TLGRHHVTNIVIPP
-217 SKRRLLTKKMPDTSG
+217 SKRRLLTQKMPDVTE
-232 DSYLTWF
+232 SYLAWF
-239 TKNHPNITITAM
+239 KENYPNVTITAI
-251 AELEDIDGAGTKGLL
+251 AELEDIDGAGTKGVL

-315 ILTGI
+315 ILSGV

>member
-7 AFEQSAIKVS
+7 AFEQNAIKVA
-17 MQSMGVDAAKLD
+17 MQGMGIDANKLD
-29 AYGIW
+29 AHGIW
-34 TVKQMTQLLNRQYE
+34 TVNQLTQLLNRQYE
-48 QAYPQTSALE
+48 QAYPQTGVLE
-58 LFPVTTEISPTARR
+58 LFPVTTELSPVTKN

-95 TVEAMAKEKSGKV
+95 TVEAMASEKTGKV

-119 DEIKTGAAL
+119 DEIKAGQAL
-128 GSSLSDRKAT
+128 GSSLSDRKAS

-148 NDLVFKGSAPHGI
+148 NDLVFKGSAPHNI
-161 VSVFDHPNI
+161 VSVFDQPNI
-170 NRMTASVAW
+170 NRLTSASW
-179 GDDAAAAEKAFEDL
+179 TTPEIAFSELQDLIDTIEDV
-193 EDLLNMIEET
+193 
-203 TLGRHHATNIVIPP
+203 TLGRHHVTNIAIPP
-217 SKRRLLTKKMPDTSG
+217 SKRRLLTQKMPDVTE
-232 DSYLTWF
+232 SYLAWF
-239 TKNHPNITITAM
+239 KENYPNVTITAI
-251 AELEDIDGAGTKGLL
+251 AELEDIDGAGTKGVL

-315 ILTGI
+315 ILSGV

>member
-7 AFEQSAIKVS
+7 AFEQNAIKVA
-17 MQSMGVDAAKLD
+17 MQGMGIDANKLD
-29 AYGIW
+29 AHGIW
-34 TVKQMTQLLNRQYE
+34 TVNQLTQLLNRQYE
-48 QAYPQTSALE
+48 QAYPQTGVLE
-58 LFPVTTEISPTARR
+58 LFPVTTELSPVTKN

-95 TVEAMAKEKSGKV
+95 TVESMASEKTGKV

-119 DEIKTGAAL
+119 DEIKAGQAL
-128 GSSLSDRKAT
+128 GSSLSDRKAS

-148 NDLVFKGSAPHGI
+148 NDLVFKGSAPHNI
-161 VSVFDHPNI
+161 VSVFDQPNI
-170 NRMTASVAW
+170 NRLTSASW
-179 GDDAAAAEKAFEDL
+179 TTPEIAFSELQDLIDTIEDV
-193 EDLLNMIEET
+193 
-203 TLGRHHATNIVIPP
+203 TLGRHHVTNIVIPP
-217 SKRRLLTKKMPDTSG
+217 SKRRLLTQKMPDVTE
-232 DSYLTWF
+232 SYLAWF
-239 TKNHPNITITAM
+239 KENYPNVTITAI
-251 AELEDIDGAGTKGLL
+251 AELEDIDGAGTKGVL

-315 ILTGI
+315 ILSGV

>member
-7 AFEQSAIKVS
+7 AFEQNAIKVA
-17 MQSMGVDAAKLD
+17 MQGMGIDANKLD
-29 AYGIW
+29 AHGIW
-34 TVKQMTQLLNRQYE
+34 TVNQLTQLLNRQYE
-48 QAYPQTSALE
+48 QAYPQTGVLE
-58 LFPVTTEISPTARR
+58 LFPVTTELSPVTKN

-95 TVEAMAKEKSGKV
+95 TVEAMASEKTGKV

-119 DEIKTGAAL
+119 DEIKAGQAL
-128 GSSLSDRKAT
+128 GSSLSDRKAS

-148 NDLVFKGSAPHGI
+148 NDLVFKGSAPHNI
-161 VSVFDHPNI
+161 VSVFDQPNI
-170 NRMTASVAW
+170 NRLTSAIW
-179 GDDAAAAEKAFEDL
+179 TTPEIAFSELQDLIETIEDV
-193 EDLLNMIEET
+193 
-203 TLGRHHATNIVIPP
+203 TLGRHHVTNIVIPP
-217 SKRRLLTKKMPDTSG
+217 SKRRLLTQKMPDVTE
-232 DSYLTWF
+232 SYLAWF
-239 TKNHPNITITAM
+239 KENYPNVTITAI
-251 AELEDIDGAGTKGLL
+251 AELEDIDGAGTKGVL

-315 ILTGI
+315 ILSGV

>member
-1 MTMKLD
+1 MKLD
-7 AFEQSAIKVS
+7 AFEQNAIKVA
-17 MQSMGVDAAKLD
+17 MQGMGIDANKLD
-29 AYGIW
+29 AHGIW
-34 TVKQMTQLLNRQYE
+34 TVNQLTQLLNRQYE
-48 QAYPQTSALE
+48 QAYPQTGVLE
-58 LFPVTTEISPTARR
+58 LFPVTTELSPVTKN

-95 TVEAMAKEKSGKV
+95 TVEAMASEKTGKV

-119 DEIKTGAAL
+119 DEIKAGQAL
-128 GSSLSDRKAT
+128 GSSLSDRKAS

-148 NDLVFKGSAPHGI
+148 NDLVFKGSAPHNI
-161 VSVFDHPNI
+161 VSVFDQPNI
-170 NRMTASVAW
+170 NRLTSASW
-179 GDDAAAAEKAFEDL
+179 TTPEIAFSELQDLIDTIEDV
-193 EDLLNMIEET
+193 
-203 TLGRHHATNIVIPP
+203 TLGRHHVTNIVIPP
-217 SKRRLLTKKMPDTSG
+217 SKRRLLTQKMPDVTE
-232 DSYLTWF
+232 SYLAWF
-239 TKNHPNITITAM
+239 KENYPNVTITAI
-251 AELEDIDGAGTKGLL
+251 AELEDIDGAGTKGVL

-315 ILTGI
+315 ILSGV